1 MIRFIFLI
9 TYLVLLLSAENIKVF
24 GQHAVSKTNMIEVT
38 NGVFIKDNII
48 ISADNILYNKTTSTI
63 DAIGNVYINYE
74 QNSIITGKEAYI
86 NLETKNIKIVPF
98 FMFNFDDL
106 TWMSGKNMIQN
117 YEVYNV
123 NNMITSTCNPINPDW
138 KIISSSS
145 KYNKKTKFVSLYNP
159 TLYIKNIPILYLPYL
174 NFSTD
179 KTRRSGILR
188 PIFGFSGSEGILFT
202 LPYYY
207 VLGDSADLEFDPT
220 IRTNRGM
227 GIYSTFRFI
236 HSPTSYAEFTI
247 GKFKDNNDYQKRYD
261 LENRTHHGWSFLYTN
276 KNIIYNDKLY
286 MNFRNANDAD
296 YFYLNAHN
304 NKFDNAYLTDKIIT
318 SQINY
323 YSMYKDN
330 YFGLYGKYFKDTT
343 KSDNSDT
350 MQLLPQVQY
359 HRFTKSLF
367 DRLLY
372 SIDFNTYNYTRKTG
386 YKAFKK
392 SIFIPFSYKFD
403 MLNNYLKFNIKEN
416 FNYVQVDESGDSRD
430 NVAKFY
436 TNDTTLK
443 LYSLLSKKYKTFS
456 HSIIPSISYTFNN
469 KYYTNNNKS
478 DYLGDYKTKK
488 NIKISLEQYLLSDG
502 LTIYHSLSQ
511 VYYVDNNSIKTS
523 DLFNTLNVNYY
534 DFYLNEKNRYSF
546 DIGQSKYNAFTLGF
560 NNGTFKLEGSH
571 IYNYKSS
578 ESYDINGFYKF
589 DKIHKIFADFN
600 YDLKLKMQKHWL
612 FGISMNKQCWNYS
625 VSFKREIVPI
635 LTTNGVSG
643 IIRKTIYFEVEF
655 IPLGGIQQQ
664 YQLKTQK
671 ADE

>member
-1 MIRFIFLI
+1 MNKLIIICTIIIFTFANNL
-9 TYLVLLLSAENIKVF
+9 KVF
-24 GQHAVSKTNMIEVT
+24 GQNATSKNNITVIT
-38 NGVFIKDNII
+38 NGVFVKDNII
-48 ISADNILYNKTTSTI
+48 LSANTIIYDKNKSI
-63 DAIGNVYINYE
+63 VKADGNVYVNY
-74 QNSIITGKEAYI
+74 NKNTVITGQEAYI
-86 NLETKNIKIVPF
+86 DLKTKGIKVTPF
-98 FMFNFDDL
+98 FMFNFDNF
-106 TWMSGKNMIQN
+106 TWMSGKDMIQN
-117 YEVYNV
+117 NEIYNV
-123 NNMITSTCNPINPDW
+123 NNMITSTCNPTSPDW

-145 KYNKKTKFVSLYNP
+145 KYNKKTKWVDLYNP
-159 TLYIKNIPILYLPYL
+159 TLYVKNIPILYLPYL
-174 NFSTD
+174 GFSTD
-179 KTRRSGILR
+179 KTRKSGFLR
-188 PIFGFSGSEGILFT
+188 PIFGFSGDEGFLFT
-202 LPYYY
+202 LPYYQT
-207 VLGDSADLEFDPT
+207 LGEAADLELEPT
-220 IRTNRGM
+220 IRTKRGK
-227 GIYSTFRFI
+227 GVYSIFRFV
-236 HSPTSYAEFTI
+236 HSPTSYGEFTI
-247 GKFKDNNDYQKRYD
+247 GEFSDNEKYQEKYN
-261 LENRTHHGWSFLYTN
+261 LQNKNHNGWSFLYTN
-276 KNIIYNDKLY
+276 RDLIYNDKLY
-286 MNFRNANDAD
+286 MNIKNAKDTD
-296 YFYLNAHN
+296 YFYLNPQ
-304 NKFDNAYLTDKIIT
+304 NKFDTTYLTNRIIT
-318 SQINY
+318 SNINY
-323 YSMYKDN
+323 YSIYKDN

-343 KSDNSDT
+343 KDDNSNT
-350 MQLLPQVQY
+350 MQLLPQFQY
-359 HRFTKSLF
+359 HKFTENLF
-367 DRLLY
+367 DTFLY
-372 SIDFNTYNYTRKTG
+372 SIDFNAYNYTRKTG
-386 YKAFKK
+386 YRAFKK
-392 SIFIPFSYKFD
+392 SLFIPLSYQFN
-403 MLNNYLKFNIKEN
+403 MLDNYLKFNIKEN

-469 KYYTNNNKS
+469 KYYTNNNTS
-478 DYLGDYKTKK
+478 DYIGNYKIKK
-488 NIKISLEQYLLSDG
+488 NIKFSLEQYLSNDNLN
-502 LTIYHSLSQ
+502 IYHSLSQ
-511 VYYVDNNSIKTS
+511 VYYIDSNSTKSS

-534 DFYLNEKNRYSF
+534 DFYLYEKNRYSF